1 MLKRILQSENFSISI
16 SSDVTDTVLVDF
28 IESSNTLILSIK
40 CFVDEAWVLLPK
52 LATGLSGAAWHTIS
66 AKLGHVAY
74 AAVLKNMTSILHQDY
89 IEWSAAF
96 NSVFLSADEH
106 DKQGYAEDLE
116 KMLSCQRRVKDWH
129 PRLQQISPDYCLE
142 FANKIKKDDESKY
155 PNLISYTFSN
165 DQENKL
171 YAPRQTQPYYTDAT
185 CHSLMFHIY
194 PETSSNVDLLFLFIV
209 TYQKAYEFR
218 LENKSKLAAITQN
231 LLIVAMTD
239 AYSSSIKQSFFPR
252 YCEAAT
258 KVMKLADNYCGE
270 INTSLVKPGSM

>member
-1 MLKRILQSENFSISI
+1 
-16 SSDVTDTVLVDF
+16 VLVDF

-155 PNLISYTFSN
+155 PNLIFYTFSN